1 MFRRLQT
8 ILITLAI
15 CVGAAWAGDVED
27 GNAALLR
34 KDYATA
40 LIKLKQ
46 AAEKNNSYAQL
57 QVGGMYDEGLGHQRT
72 PVRSMYWRV

>member
-46 AAEKNNSYAQL
+46 AAEKNN
-57 QVGGMYDEGLGHQRT
+57 
-72 PVRSMYWRV
+72 